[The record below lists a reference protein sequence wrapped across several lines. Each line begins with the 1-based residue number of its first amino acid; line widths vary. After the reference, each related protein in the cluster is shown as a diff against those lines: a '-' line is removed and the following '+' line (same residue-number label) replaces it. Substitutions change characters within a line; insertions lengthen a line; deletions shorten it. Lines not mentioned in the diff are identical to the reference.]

1 MDTLQDSIEDAQ
13 DAEISTPPEYAAFKV
28 GGGDAG
34 RKVAALE
41 IRTREPLWPAPG
53 YNGLL
58 YTMED
63 GEAGTFLAL
72 VFSCMQVYVKGRNL
86 RPISAAIRRH
96 RCAVLW
102 EYNPGRWTMPADPSA
117 PFIASIALHL
127 PMHSAQAIADAHGMA
142 DTSGMMPK
150 PH

>member
-1 MDTLQDSIEDAQ
+1 MNSTTQYRRAGEDEEDTIDD
-13 DAEISTPPEYAAFKV
+13 PPEYAAFKI

-41 IRTREPLWPAPG
+41 IRTKEPRWPSPG
-53 YNGLL
+53 YNWLL

-86 RPISAAIRRH
+86 RPVAAAVKRH

-102 EYNPGRWTMPADPSA
+102 E
-117 PFIASIALHL
+117 
-127 PMHSAQAIADAHGMA
+127 
-142 DTSGMMPK
+142 
-150 PH
+150 